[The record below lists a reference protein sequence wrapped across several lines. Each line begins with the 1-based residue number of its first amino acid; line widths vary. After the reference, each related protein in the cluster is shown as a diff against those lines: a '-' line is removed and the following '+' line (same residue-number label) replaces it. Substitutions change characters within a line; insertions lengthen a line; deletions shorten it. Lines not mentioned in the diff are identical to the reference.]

1 LALISDNFKTM
12 DNMMAFAMSANV
24 VINTKDLQKLHLI
37 LKKSVSENERFY
49 KVFMDTMVETGK
61 A

>member
-1 LALISDNFKTM
+1 
-12 DNMMAFAMSANV
+12 V
-24 VINTKDLQKLHLI
+24 VINSKDLQKLHLI